1 MNNLKLI
8 SIIPRF
14 CHIFIFL
21 TISFLL
27 VIPSISGGF
36 IHLSNNQVFFQ
47 SSNNFMSGVN
57 QNLNNDVE
65 YWALLVAVGV
75 YYQVPDMNRPS
86 MLNEVASFEQV
97 LGSSSN
103 WDKDH
108 IKVIKAEDA
117 TVLNICKGFKWL
129 DNNEDENDFSLIY
142 LTTHGFPHFWDR
154 PPFDE
159 ADHRDEALAT
169 YYGFL
174 PYDNPFRWEYLSNP
188 FGIILDD
195 QFNYWFNS
203 LESQG
208 VGVIVDSCH
217 SGGFNDYYKIG
228 MDTEYNSDFA
238 RELGLELQGQNRIVV
253 TSVPEEDV
261 SYGSYF
267 SHHLIQGLQWFADS
281 NHDNIVTM
289 EEAFY
294 YAEKKVEQQTNMDPQ
309 IFDNY
314 PGELPVVLR

>member
-1 MNNLKLI
+1 MNLRKTRSIDSHRQYFFVCILI
-8 SIIPRF
+8 L
-14 CHIFIFL
+14 FIF
-21 TISFLL
+21 FL
-27 VIPSISGGF
+27 PTISGGI
-36 IHLSNNQVFFQ
+36 IHQSVDTVFTNY
-47 SSNNFMSGVN
+47 SSKHIEKTSMSS
-57 QNLNNDVE
+57 NNDVE
-65 YWALLVAVGV
+65 YWALLIAVGV
-75 YYQVPDMNRPS
+75 YYQVPDMNRPT
-86 MLNEVASFEQV
+86 MLKEVASFEQV

-103 WDKDH
+103 WDEDH

-117 TVLNICKGFKWL
+117 TVLNIFQGFQWL
-129 DNNEDENDFSLIY
+129 DTNEDENDFSLIY

-159 ADHRDEALAT
+159 ADHKDEALAT

-217 SGGFNDYYKIG
+217 SGGFDDYYKINVNN
-228 MDTEYNSDFA
+228 EYGSNFA
-238 RELGLELQGQNRIVV
+238 RELGIEFQGQNRIVI

-261 SYGSYF
+261 SYGSLF
-267 SHHLIQGLQWFADS
+267 SHYLIQGFQWFADS

-289 EEAFY
+289 EESFY
-294 YAEKKVEQQTNMDPQ
+294 YAERMVEQQTGMDPQ

-314 PGELPVVLR
+314 PGELPIILR

>member
-1 MNNLKLI
+1 MMSRKKN
-8 SIIPRF
+8 SIVFHRKYFFIF
-14 CHIFIFL
+14 SLIFI
-21 TISFLL
+21 IFLL
-27 VIPSISGGF
+27 PTISGG
-36 IHLSNNQVFFQ
+36 INYESYESIILNYSSEHKENLGLSLDNE
-47 SSNNFMSGVN
+47 
-57 QNLNNDVE
+57 VE
-65 YWALLVAVGV
+65 YWALLIAVGV
-75 YYQVPDMNRPS
+75 YYQVPDMNRPN
-86 MLNEVASFEQV
+86 MLKEVASFEQV
-97 LGSSSN
+97 LDSSPN
-103 WDKDH
+103 WDEDH
-108 IKVIKAEDA
+108 VKVIKAEDA
-117 TVLNICKGFKWL
+117 TVLNIYNGFKWL
-129 DNNEDENDFSLIY
+129 DDNEDENDISLIY

-217 SGGFNDYYKIG
+217 SGGFDDYYKI
-228 MDTEYNSDFA
+228 DANTDRVTNFA
-238 RELGLELQGQNRIVV
+238 QEFGREIQGQNRIVV

-261 SYGSYF
+261 SYGSLF
-267 SHHLIQGLQWFADS
+267 SHYLIQGFQWFADS
-281 NHDNIVTM
+281 NHDNLVTM
-289 EEAFY
+289 EESFY
-294 YAEKKVEQQTNMDPQ
+294 YAERLVEQQTGMNPQ

-314 PGELPVVLR
+314 PGELPIILR

>member
-1 MNNLKLI
+1 MNLRITRLI
-8 SIIPRF
+8 VSHKKNF
-14 CHIFIFL
+14 FVMLLIFIIFFFP
-21 TISFLL
+21 T
-27 VIPSISGGF
+27 ISGGIINKSIDTSF
-36 IHLSNNQVFFQ
+36 LNY
-47 SSNNFMSGVN
+47 SSKHIEKTSMSS
-57 QNLNNDVE
+57 NNDVE
-65 YWALLVAVGV
+65 YWALLIAVGV

-86 MLNEVASFEQV
+86 MLNEVANFEQV
-97 LGSSSN
+97 LSSSSN
-103 WDKDH
+103 WDNDH

-117 TVLNICKGFKWL
+117 TVLNIFKGFKWL
-129 DNNEDENDFSLIY
+129 DRNEDENDISLIY

-217 SGGFNDYYKIG
+217 SGGFNDYYTIG
-228 MDTEYNSDFA
+228 SNKEYTTDFSQEFG
-238 RELGLELQGQNRIVV
+238 RELQGQNRIVV

-267 SHHLIQGLQWFADS
+267 SHHLIQGFQWFADS
-281 NHDNIVTM
+281 NHDNIVTL
-289 EEAFY
+289 EESFY
-294 YAEKKVEQQTNMDPQ
+294 YAENKVEQQTGMDPQ

-314 PGELPVVLR
+314 PGELPIIQR